1 MSCAQTLTRFVWG
14 LYIWKYSRRKRNKA
28 LQTKTTGK
36 NRWSRRTGSELHA
49 DPPAWIFA
57 VQACNSNY
65 ITWKQIQIINT
76 LVAKFRKAHDATPQ
90 HDTSKTPKQASPN
103 PSNFGDT
110 WKYLC
115 SSAASSWSLEG
126 SMCQLMDTPSWS
138 SLWQGIC
145 FRAKLPESCL

>member
-1 MSCAQTLTRFVWG
+1 MPGVCTYENTAHRRCHQKSANSTVKWAACRHYQG
-14 LYIWKYSRRKRNKA
+14 LFGVCTYENTAEGRGTKHCKQKR
-28 LQTKTTGK
+28 QVK

-76 LVAKFRKAHDATPQ
+76 LAAKFRKAHDATPQ

-115 SSAASSWSLEG
+115 SMEIWRPTGAPF
-126 SMCQLMDTPSWS
+126 Q
-138 SLWQGIC
+138 
-145 FRAKLPESCL
+145 